1 MTIRTTKRHVTFV
14 QPWFLDDD
22 PKEVFPE
29 GTYEVETDE
38 ELIEGLS
45 FTAYRRLVSVVRLP
59 QSLRSAGVSQAL
71 TTRPDQ
77 LDAAL
82 ARDNRSSRSHP

>member
-1 MTIRTTKRHVTFV
+1 MTIRTTKRHVTFA

-22 PKEVFPE
+22 QKEVFPQ
-29 GTYEVETDE
+29 GAYEVETDE

-45 FTAYRRLVSVVRLP
+45 FAAYRRLVSVVRLP
-59 QSLRSAGVSQAL
+59 QSFGSAGISQAL
-71 TTRPDQ
+71 ATRPDQ

-82 ARDNRSSRSHP
+82 ARDNRSSRSQP